1 MAGECRVL
9 AIGTDAYL
17 HGGFGPVPYA
27 EASAKSLAAA
37 FAPKPTLLLGHSTT
51 KALIESRVRLFKQS
65 AKSGD
70 TLILIF
76 RGHGI
81 AANGANRLL
90 AWDSMTDDL
99 PGTSVPLAFFT
110 RELASSKASHI
121 VLMLDVE
128 SGSEPWNPEELEE
141 LALGSAN
148 LTLLSSCEP
157 GETSHVLASRTS
169 SVWAAAIVEAL
180 AGRAPKALDAKK
192 FLTAGSLHKWLGQ
205 ELPRLLRT
213 QGQGKPKQTARL
225 DGDATAVL
233 ADLGPLLKNK
243 GGSTL
248 DADRLKRIAFRGD
261 RAGRLRDLAGFRK
274 TFRIPETPTNA
285 VQRFIA
291 RCAEADIQAD
301 LDLIFALSRD
311 HFGYRRKD
319 VETAIDADG
328 RGTVRT
334 PDFEYAV
341 SVRLDAAD
349 TTRVVWRRELSQ
361 LHDPGFLKSAGF
373 ATAFGDMF
381 DLLAFEFAR
390 PFDVA
395 SFVDQMEEVPVPGAK
410 LHVEN
415 DGDACEVQLKGMAG
429 RIRIEPQELSVKGK
443 LGDPAGL
450 LDQLLSFLG
459 KFGGMVEQKA
469 LM

>member
-1 MAGECRVL
+1 VAECRVL

-17 HGGFGPVPYA
+17 HAGFGPVPYA
-27 EASAKSLAAA
+27 EATVKSLAAA
-37 FAPKPTLLLGHSTT
+37 FTPKPTLLLGHSAT
-51 KALIESRVRLFKQS
+51 KTLIESRLRLFKQS

-70 TLILIF
+70 TLLLIV
-76 RGHGI
+76 RGHGTF
-81 AANGANRLL
+81 ANGASRLL
-90 AWDSMTDDL
+90 AWDSMPDDL
-99 PGTSVPLAFFT
+99 PGTTVPLAMLAK
-110 RELASSKASHI
+110 ELASSKASHV
-121 VLMLDVE
+121 VLLLDVE
-128 SGSEPWNPEELEE
+128 TTNEPWNPEEIEE
-141 LALGSAN
+141 IALSSAK
-148 LTLLSSCEP
+148 LTILSSCEP

-180 AGRAPKALDAKK
+180 SGRAPKAVDAKK
-192 FLTAGSLHKWLGQ
+192 HLTAASLQKWLGS

-213 QGQGKPKQTARL
+213 QGQGKPRQNARL

-233 ADLGPLLKNK
+233 ADLGPLLKNQA
-243 GGSTL
+243 GSTL
-248 DADRLKRIAFRGD
+248 DAERLKRLAFRGD

-291 RCAEADIQAD
+291 RCAGEDIQAD
-301 LDLIFALSRD
+301 LDLVFALSRD

-361 LHDPGFLKSAGF
+361 LHDPGFLKSPGF

-381 DLLAFEFAR
+381 DLLAFEFAK
-390 PFDVA
+390 PFDVVA
-395 SFVDQMEEVPVPGAK
+395 FVDQMEEVPIPGAK
-410 LHVEN
+410 LHVEH
-415 DGDACEVQLKGMAG
+415 DGTACEVQLKGMAG
-429 RIRIEPQELSVKGK
+429 RIRIEPGELSVKGK

-469 LM
+469 LA